1 MSSID
6 QVDGSSI
13 GSMQKK
19 STNYKDQA
27 DDFFSNFLEPNNLN
41 QIRSQVK
48 QFIDC
53 DTNHPTVLITSGGT
67 TVPMEHN
74 TVRFVDNFSAG
85 TRGSASA
92 EYFLEKGYKVIFLYR
107 LKSLEPF
114 TRHINVWQLME
125 SLSSSDSGSQV
136 GPSIGDNLSKT
147 VKIYKENKANI
158 LMITFTTLA
167 EYLYYLREISFSM
180 QPLGPKAALY
190 LAAAV
195 SDFYIP
201 PTDMATHKIQSKN
214 GPISLV
220 FELVPKM
227 LRPLVKFWVPSA
239 FVVSFKLETDESILL
254 DKARKALLCY
264 GHHLVIANI
273 LHTRKS
279 QVLIV
284 TEKESHQITLPN
296 PEMEIESLIVDEV
309 ISRHKTFI
317 NMKLNVEKLI

>member
-1 MSSID
+1 MTSTERVDGDSVESGTKESID
-6 QVDGSSI
+6 NRDEAS
-13 GSMQKK
+13 
-19 STNYKDQA
+19 
-27 DDFFSNFLEPNNLN
+27 DFFSNFLEPNNLN
-41 QIRSQVK
+41 KVRSQVES
-48 QFIDC
+48 FIGSETD
-53 DTNHPTVLITSGGT
+53 HPTVLITSGGT

-92 EYFLEKGYKVIFLYR
+92 EYFLRKGYKVIFLYR

-114 TRHINVWQLME
+114 TRHINIWQLLE
-125 SLSSSDSGSQV
+125 SLSSSDSGSQIDPLV
-136 GPSIGDNLSKT
+136 YDELSKT
-147 VKIYKENKANI
+147 VSIYRESKANI

-180 QPLGPKAALY
+180 QPLGSKAALY

-214 GPISLV
+214 GPLSLV

-254 DKARKALLCY
+254 DKARQALIRY
-264 GHHLVIANI
+264 GHHLVIANV

-284 TEKESHQITLPN
+284 SEKESHKITLPS
-296 PEMEIESLIVDEV
+296 PEMEIESIIVDQV
-309 ISRHKTFI
+309 ICKHKTFMD
-317 NMKLNVEKLI
+317 N